1 MESGRLAVV
10 YDHGS
15 ASPSDILLAA
25 EGLATPLLVC
35 DPSVPHVRDLLP
47 LLSDLVETVTVP
59 AGADRAALAAALR
72 DHRIDGVVTFS
83 DAALRLTAAVAEAVG
98 RPFHSPATAVRLT
111 DKLAQREALRA
122 AGLAV
127 PRFAAVVPGAEAP
140 DVGLPAVLKP
150 RRSNGSRHTYAI
162 GDREDLAAALAAVAG
177 LHERYGGFTL
187 EERIIGDPEIAGPAW
202 GDYVSVESLVL
213 DGTVHHLGAIG
224 RMPVTP
230 PFRETG
236 IFFPSTL
243 SAERLASVEAEAEAA
258 VHALGITVGLCH
270 TEIKLTARGPVVIEV
285 NGRLGG
291 ETAKII
297 HASTGAD
304 LVRMALAAALGD
316 TATAL
321 AEADRMRHGPGTV
334 SYQISAFAAGSG
346 TLDGLDGLDQVRAV
360 EGVWRVVPCKAHGET
375 VDVDMGTFSELAS
388 VYGVT
393 TDHTRLRHAMR
404 IVERVV
410 VPRWRG

>member
-1 MESGRLAVV
+1 M
-10 YDHGS
+10 
-15 ASPSDILLAA
+15 P
-25 EGLATPLLVC
+25 
-35 DPSVPHVRDLLP
+35 
-47 LLSDLVETVTVP
+47 
-59 AGADRAALAAALR
+59 
-72 DHRIDGVVTFS
+72 
-83 DAALRLTAAVAEAVG
+83 
-98 RPFHSPATAVRLT
+98 
-111 DKLAQREALRA
+111 
-122 AGLAV
+122 
-127 PRFAAVVPGAEAP
+127 P
-140 DVGLPAVLKP
+140 DVGFPAVLKP

-162 GDREDLAAALAAVAG
+162 DGPQDLADALAAVAG
-177 LHERYGGFTL
+177 LHEHYGGFTL
-187 EERIIGDPEIAGPAW
+187 EERIIGDPAIAGPGW

-213 DGTVHHLGAIG
+213 NGAVHHLGAIG
-224 RMPVTP
+224 RMPITP

-236 IFFPSTL
+236 IFLPSTL
-243 SAERLASVEAEAEAA
+243 PPQRLAPVEAEATAA
-258 VHALGITVGLCH
+258 VRALGITVGLCH
-270 TEIKLTARGPVVIEV
+270 TEIKLTRNGPVVIEV

-304 LVRMALAAALGD
+304 LVRTAPAAALGD

-321 AEADRMRHGPGTV
+321 AEADRMRNGPDNV

-360 EGVWRVVPCKAHGET
+360 EGVWRVVPCKARGEL

-393 TDHTRLRHAMR
+393 TDHTRLRHAIR

-410 VPRWRG
+410 APRWRG